1 MNTPASAVVPSREA
15 VENIIREKHLG
26 SLDNTCTKC
35 GTTVADMLRTLL
47 AEVERLTETER
58 LLKISLDKRRELCA
72 EAVRELRA
80 TVAEQGAALAERDKD
95 REAMTAY
102 LEALRVTLGMQHEAR
117 DGLAKKIL
125 ARIAALA
132 SAQSQENKR

>member
-47 AEVERLTETER
+47 AEVERLTFNLEVTKENF
-58 LLKISLDKRRELCA
+58 D
-72 EAVRELRA
+72 EARA
-80 TVAEQGAALAERDKD
+80 TVAEQGAALELCKMWVEDNSKAGIAIR
-95 REAMTAY
+95 
-102 LEALRVTLGMQHEAR
+102 
-117 DGLAKKIL
+117 
-125 ARIAALA
+125 AALA
-132 SAQSQENKR
+132 SAQSG